1 MWEDT
6 ICALATAAVEAG
18 IGIIRISGSEAV
30 STVSG
35 MILTKNGNKVNIKES
50 HRVKYGYFYDKDR
63 MIDEVLVLTM
73 LGPKSFT
80 GEDVVEIHCHG
91 GILVMQT
98 ILRTLLNKGIRAAM
112 PGEFTKRAF
121 LNGRIDL
128 SEAEAVSD
136 IISSETE
143 YALDASVK
151 QLKGSVSRKVDEF
164 RKEILEYDAYIE
176 AALDD
181 PEHLCLDG
189 YKEELKEKIA
199 SIINEIDILSESAS
213 DGKII
218 REGLKTVILGKP
230 NAGKSSVLNYL
241 VGSERAIVTDIA
253 GTTRDTLEETIR
265 LDQIIL
271 HLIDTAGIHDTED
284 VVEKIGVEKAR
295 KAAHDADLIIYVV
308 DTSVP
313 LDDNDSEI
321 MEIMNEKNSIVLLN
335 KSDLPAV
342 IDKEDIR
349 KKTKSTCIKISA
361 LNQTGMQEIKETIQ
375 DMFFHNN
382 MGFNDQLIITNIRH
396 RQCLINASDALKEV
410 ISSIDM
416 DMPEDFYTIDLMRAY
431 QELGYILG
439 EEVGE
444 DLINEI
450 FRKFCM
456 GK

>member
-181 PEHLCLDG
+181 PEHLSLDG